1 MVELSEIPGDP
12 NGADPNNNPQEEDEE
27 KKRYITRII
36 RFIKKKKRYIT
47 RIIRFIK
54 KKKRYITRTLK
65 NKRYITRIFRF
76 IKKKKRYNENPQEQ
90 KIHNENLP
98 ILLQLPEEL
107 IERIIAHF
115 PQCYSPSPILVCK
128 TFRRVIISDHF
139 YYVTRSLLSF
149 TKPVLYALIAFQAYT
164 PPSWFFLRQ
173 SNIALQ
179 LHRIRSFP
187 IMLSGAAVVT
197 IGYKIFHTWKSLPDM
212 QRARCHAAAGVI
224 DGRIYVIGGREP
236 QDADWV
242 EVFDVTT
249 ESWETVPTQ
258 CPNEAS
264 ENGLLVQYVVI
275 QGKIFILD
283 LDCCF
288 AYEPVQGLWESWDD
302 GSELMRF
309 WHSSSSCVVGDL
321 LYALDLTCALE
332 HPIVVYYPNE
342 LVWRPVMGVDT
353 AHLPILCEYRST
365 LANFDGKLV
374 ILGGGDCSESSS
386 EIWCVEIALET
397 RQGDQIWGVVKSVS
411 IVSRDLPMRHVIELC
426 RTVMV

>member
-27 KKRYITRII
+27 V
-36 RFIKKKKRYIT
+36 
-47 RIIRFIK
+47 
-54 KKKRYITRTLK
+54 K
-65 NKRYITRIFRF
+65 NLPIHQEEQKIHNENLPKEKIHNENPQEQK
-76 IKKKKRYNENPQEQ
+76 IHNENPQEQKIHNENLPVHQEEEKIHNENPQEQ

-115 PQCYSPSPILVCK
+115 PQCYSPSPILVCE
-128 TFRRVIISDHF
+128 TFRQVINSDHF

-164 PPSWFFLRQ
+164 RPSWFFLRQ

-179 LHRIRSFP
+179 LHRIRS
-187 IMLSGAAVVT
+187 
-197 IGYKIFHTWKSLPDM
+197 
-212 QRARCHAAAGVI
+212 
-224 DGRIYVIGGREP
+224 
-236 QDADWV
+236 
-242 EVFDVTT
+242 
-249 ESWETVPTQ
+249 
-258 CPNEAS
+258 
-264 ENGLLVQYVVI
+264 
-275 QGKIFILD
+275 
-283 LDCCF
+283 
-288 AYEPVQGLWESWDD
+288 YEPVQGLWESW
-302 GSELMRF
+302 GEESELMRF
-309 WHSSSSCVVGDL
+309 WHSVSSCVVGDL

-342 LVWRPVMGVDT
+342 FVWRPVMGVDT

>member
-1 MVELSEIPGDP
+1 MVVLSEIPGDP
-12 NGADPNNNPQEEDEE
+12 NED
-27 KKRYITRII
+27 
-36 RFIKKKKRYIT
+36 
-47 RIIRFIK
+47 
-54 KKKRYITRTLK
+54 
-65 NKRYITRIFRF
+65 NQ
-76 IKKKKRYNENPQEQ
+76 NENPQEEV
-90 KIHNENLP
+90 ENLP

-107 IERIIAHF
+107 IASIVALIPRCH
-115 PQCYSPSPILVCK
+115 YPSLSLVSRA
-128 TFRRVIISDHF
+128 FRHLITSQEL
-139 YYVTRSLLSF
+139 YVARSNLGF
-149 TKPVLYALIAFQAYT
+149 TEPVLYALIGFQAYT
-164 PPSWFFLRQ
+164 PPSWFILRR
-173 SNIALQ
+173 SNFPLQ
-179 LHRIRSFP
+179 LHRIRSLP
-187 IMLSGAAVVT
+187 PMLSGAAVVT
-197 IGYKIFHTWKSLPDM
+197 IDYKMYVMGGCIGYNHPASSNVIVIDCRFHTWKYLPDM
-212 QRARCHAAAGVI
+212 KRARCRAAAGVI
-224 DGRIYVIGGREP
+224 DGRIYVIGGCKK

-242 EVFDVTT
+242 E
-249 ESWETVPTQ
+249 
-258 CPNEAS
+258 
-264 ENGLLVQYVVI
+264 GRL
-275 QGKIFILD
+275 FILD

-353 AHLPILCEYRST
+353 AHLPILTEYTST

>member
-1 MVELSEIPGDP
+1 
-12 NGADPNNNPQEEDEE
+12 
-27 KKRYITRII
+27 
-36 RFIKKKKRYIT
+36 
-47 RIIRFIK
+47 
-54 KKKRYITRTLK
+54 
-65 NKRYITRIFRF
+65 
-76 IKKKKRYNENPQEQ
+76 
-90 KIHNENLP
+90 
-98 ILLQLPEEL
+98 
-107 IERIIAHF
+107 
-115 PQCYSPSPILVCK
+115 
-128 TFRRVIISDHF
+128 
-139 YYVTRSLLSF
+139 
-149 TKPVLYALIAFQAYT
+149 
-164 PPSWFFLRQ
+164 
-173 SNIALQ
+173 
-179 LHRIRSFP
+179 
-187 IMLSGAAVVT
+187 
-197 IGYKIFHTWKSLPDM
+197 M

-302 GSELMRF
+302 GSESMRF

>member
-1 MVELSEIPGDP
+1 MVVLSEIPGDP
-12 NGADPNNNPQEEDEE
+12 NED
-27 KKRYITRII
+27 
-36 RFIKKKKRYIT
+36 
-47 RIIRFIK
+47 
-54 KKKRYITRTLK
+54 
-65 NKRYITRIFRF
+65 NQ
-76 IKKKKRYNENPQEQ
+76 NENPQEEV
-90 KIHNENLP
+90 ENLP

-107 IERIIAHF
+107 IASIVALIPRCH
-115 PQCYSPSPILVCK
+115 YPSLSLVSRA
-128 TFRRVIISDHF
+128 FRHLITSQEL
-139 YYVTRSLLSF
+139 YVARSNLGF
-149 TKPVLYALIAFQAYT
+149 TEPVLYALIGFQAYT
-164 PPSWFFLRQ
+164 PPSWFFLRR
-173 SNIALQ
+173 SNFPLQ
-179 LHRIRSFP
+179 LHRIRSLP
-187 IMLSGAAVVT
+187 PMLSGAAVVT
-197 IGYKIFHTWKSLPDM
+197 IDYKMYVMGGCIGYNHPASSNVIVIDCRFHTWKYLPDM